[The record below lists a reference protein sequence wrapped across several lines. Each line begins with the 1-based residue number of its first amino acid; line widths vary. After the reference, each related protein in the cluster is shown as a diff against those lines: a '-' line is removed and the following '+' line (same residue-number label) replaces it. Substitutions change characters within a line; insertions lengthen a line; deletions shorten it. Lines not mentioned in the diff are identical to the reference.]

1 MVTKMKID
9 DLHFNRRKRLLVY
22 TRYIGAVITAVVGL
36 NIFLAPTALAFRGG
50 GITPLGFTNYKVIYY
65 GVDAPYKSSGET
77 EMITVNCC
85 DYFATYEY
93 AFPEYPGH
101 IPDVGI
107 HWVNN
112 SGTFL
117 LLTQKFTGASPDL
130 QTRSGLSAL
139 LDWSHSFRKDD
150 ATGWL
155 SFTVSL
161 SQLRIQ
167 GVQPYYGPDPTGAKA
182 YNLSYGEVAGN
193 RGPLLFFHHYMQEEY
208 DNTNNKWLDPIRQ
221 GPLTCNYLVDSND
234 LKEVMCNKYTGYV
247 DLSNV
252 DVGTTFQVHFSVS
265 TLVDSSP
272 AEGNIALKSAYRDP
286 IDNGGGFI
294 IETEGLTP
302 IKDIGTGQ
310 FAADRAQ
317 AQVIQSDG
325 KIVVAGYAYNG
336 TDYDFALAR
345 YNSDGSLDT
354 TNFGSGTGKVTTQF
368 GTGSDQAFAVALQSD
383 GKIVVAGTTRNQ
395 SKSDF
400 ALARYNSDGSLDETN
415 FGNGTGKVTLSI
427 GSDDAIAYAVAI
439 QPADGKIVVAGVA
452 SNGANTDFALARLN
466 SDGTTDKTGFGAGTG
481 MVMTDFGAGDIANAL
496 VVQSSGKIV
505 VAGNADMGA
514 ATKADFAL
522 ARYNSDGSLDTT
534 GFGSDGKVTRDFLN
548 GTDTIGAI
556 AIDGQGR
563 IVVAGSAYN
572 GVNTDMALAR
582 FDADGNWD
590 STFGSNGKPTLDFA
604 NNHDFGH
611 TLAIQGDNKIVVAG
625 HTNNGANDDFAIAR
639 FTVDGALDTSFGS
652 GGKVTVDFQSQND
665 QAYAVAIQTDQK
677 IVVTGFA
684 ETTNSDDFALL
695 RLNP

>member
-1 MVTKMKID
+1 MVTKMKIS
-9 DLHFNRRKRLLVY
+9 DLHFNQRKNLY
-22 TRYIGAVITAVVGL
+22 AYARYIGAVITAVVVL
-36 NIFLAPTALAFRGG
+36 NVSLAPVAQAFRGG
-50 GITPLGFTNYKVIYY
+50 GITPLGFTDYKVTYY
-65 GVDAPYKSSGET
+65 ANQAPYSSGEVVK
-77 EMITVNCC
+77 MITVPCC
-85 DYFATYEY
+85 DYYATYEY

-117 LLTQKFTGASPDL
+117 LLTQKSTGASPDL

-139 LDWSHSFRKDD
+139 LEWTHSFRKDD

-161 SQLRIQ
+161 SQLRVQ
-167 GVQPYYGPDPTGAKA
+167 GVQAYYGPDPTGAKA
-182 YNLSYGEVAGN
+182 YNLSYGEVDGN
-193 RGPLLFFHHYMQEEY
+193 RGPALFFHHHMQEEY
-208 DNTNNKWLDPIRQ
+208 DNTNGKWLDPIRQ
-221 GPLTCNYLVDSND
+221 GPLTCDYLVDSND

-252 DVGTTFQVHFSVS
+252 GVGTTFQVHFSVS
-265 TLVDSSP
+265 TYVDSSP

-286 IDNGGGFI
+286 LDNGGGFS
-294 IETEGLTP
+294 IEVEGLTP
-302 IKDIGTGQ
+302 IKNIGTGQ

-354 TNFGSGTGKVTTQF
+354 TNFGSGTGKVTTPF

-383 GKIVVAGTTRNQ
+383 GKIVVAGTTRSQ
-395 SKSDF
+395 GKSDF
-400 ALARYNSDGSLDETN
+400 AVARYNSDGSLDETN

-452 SNGANTDFALARLN
+452 SNAENTDFALARFN
-466 SDGTTDKTGFGAGTG
+466 SDGTIDDTGFGAGTG

-496 VVQSSGKIV
+496 VLQSSGKIM

-514 ATKADFAL
+514 GTKSDFAL

-534 GFGSDGKVTRDFLN
+534 GFGS
-548 GTDTIGAI
+548 
-556 AIDGQGR
+556 
-563 IVVAGSAYN
+563 
-572 GVNTDMALAR
+572 
-582 FDADGNWD
+582 
-590 STFGSNGKPTLDFA
+590 
-604 NNHDFGH
+604 
-611 TLAIQGDNKIVVAG
+611 
-625 HTNNGANDDFAIAR
+625 
-639 FTVDGALDTSFGS
+639 
-652 GGKVTVDFQSQND
+652 GGKVTHDFFNSTDTAARQSRADRRCRQRV
-665 QAYAVAIQTDQK
+665 QW
-677 IVVTGFA
+677 
-684 ETTNSDDFALL
+684 
-695 RLNP
+695 R